1 MTEIFFDA
9 RRKGILTY
17 VVCAT
22 DEVQQSIKKFGI
34 KNDEFTSHEGLEKFR
49 EFGGIIPTIEK
60 KAETNIEVS
69 EKGDEEKES
78 IELKGING
86 PDYIEQSV

>member
-1 MTEIFFDA
+1 M
-9 RRKGILTY
+9 
-17 VVCAT
+17 CAT
-22 DEVQQSIKKFGI
+22 DEVQQSMKKFGI
-34 KNDEFTSHEGLEKFR
+34 KNDDFKSHEGLEKFR

-86 PDYIEQSV
+86 ADYLEQTV